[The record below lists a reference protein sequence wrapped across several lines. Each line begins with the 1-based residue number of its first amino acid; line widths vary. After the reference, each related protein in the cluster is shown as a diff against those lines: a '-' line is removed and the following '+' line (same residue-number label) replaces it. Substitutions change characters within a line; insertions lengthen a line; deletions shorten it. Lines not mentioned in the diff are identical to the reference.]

1 MIKHEKITPTSKNRA
16 LTVDMIAASAFFNT
30 WKSPT
35 SEITKITMVI
45 LAFRLHGITM
55 VLYNYSIKD
64 NNLKNR
70 LWCAQGL
77 IGGVVR
83 CFKRRQC

>member
-55 VLYNYSIKD
+55 VLYNPVFDSWIKER
-64 NNLKNR
+64 N
-70 LWCAQGL
+70 AEV
-77 IGGVVR
+77 IGITSFQR
-83 CFKRRQC
+83 FAS